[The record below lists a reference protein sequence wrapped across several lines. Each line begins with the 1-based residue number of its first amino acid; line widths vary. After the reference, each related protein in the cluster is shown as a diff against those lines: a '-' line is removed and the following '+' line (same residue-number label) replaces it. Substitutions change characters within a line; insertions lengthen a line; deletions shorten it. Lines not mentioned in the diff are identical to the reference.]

1 MVEIVNEV
9 EGDAEVSK
17 ETPKDVSA
25 ENRLELP
32 GRSGSYFIA
41 TFLFRAA
48 AALDKVFAQDSD
60 QRDEMETEEKN

>member
-9 EGDAEVSK
+9 EGDAEVSE

-32 GRSGSYFIA
+32 GGTDGYFTTI
-41 TFLFRAA
+41 FPFRAA
-48 AALDKVFAQDSD
+48 AALDKVFAQDS
-60 QRDEMETEEKN
+60 EEKEGMETDENK